1 MEEET
6 LILKKCKTCL
16 ILLSKDKFPK
26 KRDSCKE
33 CVSKELM
40 CIHNKRKRRCIECG
54 GNEICEH
61 NIIKYRCKLC
71 KGNEICIHNK
81 RKTRCSECGGGS
93 LCIHKI
99 VKSRCIECGGSEIC
113 IHKKRK
119 NVCVDCN
126 GSSICVHKKNK
137 NKCVECGGSYTCIHM
152 KRKDNCLICNPK
164 IACEDC
170 KNIYADKRSQFY
182 PLCQACFCNKYPDHE
197 KSTLYKIKERYLRDE
212 LRDLFKGYQIDMIF
226 DKTID
231 GGCSSRR
238 PDILIDC
245 LTHSIVIECDEHQHT
260 NYECE
265 NKRTMELFNDLGSRP
280 LVMIRFNP
288 DSYINE
294 NEEKVQGCFKPL
306 TNVED
311 IHKRRFYDVDYTE
324 WDRRIIILEEV
335 ICSYIDLKTFPNKEL
350 TEIKLF
356 YSFKKEH

>member
-1 MEEET
+1 MCRE
-6 LILKKCKTCL
+6 CKGA
-16 ILLSKDKFPK
+16 S
-26 KRDSCKE
+26 
-33 CVSKELM
+33 
-40 CIHNKRKRRCIECG
+40 
-54 GNEICEH
+54 ICEH
-61 NIIKYRCKLC
+61 NKL
-71 KGNEICIHNK
+71 
-81 RKTRCSECGGGS
+81 R
-93 LCIHKI
+93 
-99 VKSRCIECGGSEIC
+99 
-113 IHKKRK
+113 
-119 NVCVDCN
+119 NVCKDCG
-126 GSSICVHKKNK
+126 GSSICEHNKLRYNCVDCKGKGICEHNRVKRICNLCMGSGICEHKIQR
-137 NKCVECGGSYTCIHM
+137 NKCKECGGVGICEHN
-152 KRKDNCLICNPK
+152 KRRERCRECKGSSICEHNRDKHQCVDCNPK
-164 IACEDC
+164 IACEEC
-170 KNIYADKRSQFY
+170 KSVYADKRSQFY

-226 DKTID
+226 DKTVD

-238 PDILIDC
+238 PDILIEC

-260 NYECE
+260 NYKCE
-265 NKRTMELFNDLGSRP
+265 NKRTMELFKDLGSRP

-311 IHKRRFYDVDYTE
+311 IHKRRFYDINYTE